1 MPGWAVVWEVVL
13 EMGLAWEVEDVHTQ
27 VVHCEE
33 GREGDTEAH
42 AARMAGAWAEDMTD
56 MVGASC
62 RAHGLDGELG
72 EDRMAV
78 SMRVVVP
85 AAELVE
91 VAEEGHMVQVDQE
104 EVGDLEADRRMRAE
118 GMSASNPEVRSQAH
132 NRELQIHM
140 EGTGEDRRE
149 LRGKAQTEDHSRA
162 EARIWSQLTLELE

>member
-13 EMGLAWEVEDVHTQ
+13 ETDLAWEVEDVHTQ

-42 AARMAGAWAEDMTD
+42 AVHMAGAWAEDMTD

-62 RAHGLDGELG
+62 RAHDLDGELG

-91 VAEEGHMVQVDQE
+91 VVVEGHMVQMDQE

-118 GMSASNPEVRSQAH
+118 GMNASNPEVRSQAH
-132 NRELQIHM
+132 NWELQIHM

-149 LRGKAQTEDHSRA
+149 LRGKAQAEDHNRA
-162 EARIWSQLTLELE
+162 GARILSPLTLELE